1 MGIGISVKNIKSE
14 FLNMVKIRQK
24 FEAPVLKDI
33 VGELSK
39 EVAKSK
45 LKGRIKQGDKVAI
58 TAGSRGIAHITEIIT
73 TIVKEVK
80 DLGGNPFIV
89 PSMGS
94 HGGAT
99 AEGQIDVLKSYGI
112 TESSMGA
119 PIRSSMEVVKVG
131 EIREGVPVLM
141 DKIAFNA
148 DAIIAVNR
156 VKPHTS
162 FRGTVE
168 SGLMKMLSIGLGKH
182 AGACLVHSFGSRG
195 LREMVPQAARII
207 LKRANVVLGIA
218 IIENAYDQTAKIV
231 SVEPEDFEKVEPGL
245 LEEARQLMPRLPFD
259 EIDLL
264 IVDEIGKNISGTG
277 MDTNIIGRLMIK
289 GEKEFE
295 KPNIDKI
302 IVLEVT
308 PESHGNA
315 IGIGLADI
323 TVKKLVNK
331 IDYHA
336 TYTNV
341 LTSGFLNRANIPL
354 TFNTDKEAITTAIG
368 TFIRSKPKELRV
380 VRVKNTLAL
389 EKVYISESLL
399 KEAEKREDIE
409 IIGELNEML
418 FDSGGNLSGGDYV

>member
-1 MGIGISVKNIKSE
+1 MTKID
-14 FLNMVKIRQK
+14 FPRMVKIRQK
-24 FEAPVLKDI
+24 FKAHVIVIKDI
-33 VGELSK
+33 KGELSK

-45 LKGRIKQGDKVAI
+45 LKERIKLGDKVAI
-58 TAGSRGIAHITEIIT
+58 TAGSRGISHIAEIIAA
-73 TIVKEVK
+73 IVKEVK

-89 PSMGS
+89 PAMGS

-99 AEGQIDVLKSYGI
+99 AGGQVAVLKRYGI
-112 TESSMGA
+112 TKSSIGA
-119 PIRSSMEVVKVG
+119 PIRSSMEVVKIG
-131 EIREGVPVLM
+131 EIKEGVPVLM
-141 DKIAFNA
+141 DKIAFNS

-182 AGACLVHSFGSRG
+182 AGACLVHSFGSPG
-195 LREMVPQAARII
+195 LREMVPQVARII
-207 LKRANVVLGIA
+207 LKKTNVVLGIA
-218 IIENAYDQTAKIV
+218 ILENAYDKTAKIV
-231 SVEPEDFEKVEPGL
+231 AVEPEDFMKVEPGL

-277 MDTNIIGRLMIK
+277 MDTNIIGRLMIR

-295 KPNIDKI
+295 KPQIDKI

-308 PESHGNA
+308 PKSHGNA
-315 IGIGLADI
+315 IGVGLADI
-323 TVKKLVNK
+323 TVKRLVNK

-341 LTSGFLNRANIPL
+341 LTSGFLNRANIPI
-354 TFNTDKEAITTAIG
+354 TFNTDKEAVATALG
-368 TFIRSKPKELRV
+368 TFIRIESAKVRV
-380 VRVKNTLAL
+380 VRIKNTLAL
-389 EKVYISESLL
+389 EKVYISEVLL
-399 KEAEKREDIE
+399 KEAEKREDLE
-409 IIGELNEML
+409 IIGELKEML
-418 FDSGGNLSGGDYV
+418 FDSAGNLLGGDYV